1 VYEFK
6 KPRVQEQVVVE
17 EEIDCIVESDMDDDD
32 DYDDDVD
39 AFEDPLALEDEPS
52 PPPNKKQKLRDIS
65 HLQKRYKGPP
75 PGKKSGQRR
84 GGAKRPLGKMN
95 DPKQDCIYVSDG
107 DMDGDD
113 F

>member
-1 VYEFK
+1 ME
-6 KPRVQEQVVVE
+6 EVVNAIV
-17 EEIDCIVESDMDDDD
+17 VESDIEDDEDDDD
-32 DYDDDVD
+32 DEDDE
-39 AFEDPLALEDEPS
+39 ALDPLAMENREPS

-75 PGKKSGQRR
+75 PPQVPQKNKRR

-95 DPKQDCIYVSDG
+95 DPKEDLIYVSDG
-107 DMDGDD
+107 DD

>member
-1 VYEFK
+1 
-6 KPRVQEQVVVE
+6 
-17 EEIDCIVESDMDDDD
+17 MDDDD

-39 AFEDPLALEDEPS
+39 AFDDPLALDDALPS
-52 PPPNKKQKLRDIS
+52 SPPNKKQKLRDIS
-65 HLQKRYKGPP
+65 HLQKKFRGPAP
-75 PGKKSGQRR
+75 SGKKGSQRR

-107 DMDGDD
+107 EMDGDD